1 MMVDRTGGSGQ
12 LTTQQLE
19 SSDRYTCG
27 DVDLR
32 DSDQFMGWY
41 HSHLGR
47 AILPCVSLSGNM
59 ITDTPGHVSIAS

>member
-41 HSHLGR
+41 HSQNKSWL
-47 AILPCVSLSGNM
+47 SLVNY
-59 ITDTPGHVSIAS
+59 PNQ